1 MLLLGQFLLFK
12 LEDFLVILGSIS
24 NGQKV
29 GAIFFFFFFW
39 FSWVNIKIFCR
50 RGQNIYFGV
59 SFYFPC

>member
-29 GAIFFFFFFW
+29 GAIFIYLF
-39 FSWVNIKIFCR
+39 
-50 RGQNIYFGV
+50 IYFVVFMG
-59 SFYFPC
+59 

>member
-29 GAIFFFFFFW
+29 GAIFFFFFFG
-39 FSWVNIKIFCR
+39 FHGLI
-50 RGQNIYFGV
+50 
-59 SFYFPC
+59 